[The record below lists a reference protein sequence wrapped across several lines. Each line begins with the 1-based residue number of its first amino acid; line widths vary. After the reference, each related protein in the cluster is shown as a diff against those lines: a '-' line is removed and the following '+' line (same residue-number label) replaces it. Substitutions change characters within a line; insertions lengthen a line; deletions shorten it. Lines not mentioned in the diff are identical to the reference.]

1 MVIDCHAHLSGP
13 KNDVTISWGVPDEKV
28 IADSERLG
36 IDAMCVSLLTRER
49 PATPDGFRECNR
61 LLAEITRRYPGRVL
75 GYAYVNPGYQRE
87 AIDEVRRCIEEYG
100 FIGVKLYNEYKCT
113 DPVVWPIVEEAVALR
128 VPILHHAG
136 HSHYFVATQPNMSDG
151 GELAE
156 LARRYPEATII
167 CGHVG
172 GGGDWEWTIKAVRPA
187 PNVYLDTSGSVFDAG
202 MIDMA
207 VRILG
212 PERLLFGCDLSYT
225 AGVGKIRAAALDDEA
240 RRLVL
245 GGNMQR
251 ILAMRGGATC

>member
-1 MVIDCHAHLSGP
+1 MVIDCHAHLTGE

-36 IDAMCVSLLTRER
+36 IDAMCVSLLTRHR
-49 PATPDGFRECNR
+49 PATPEGFRECNR